1 MFNIFKK
8 NDPAE
13 EGKLLAKQATI
24 ETVYEAG
31 RIDGLLIILNGDY
44 EANIKRLKNPNSRI
58 GFIGNIES
66 RIKQKDYSDP
76 NPFMDLDL
84 NMPKTN
90 DNDISNATRAVVS
103 ENYEPIFSWS

>member
-13 EGKLLAKQATI
+13 EGKLLAQQAII

-31 RIDGLLIILNGDY
+31 RIDGLMIVLNGDC
-44 EANIKRLKNPNSRI
+44 EENIRKLKNPKFRI
-58 GFIGNIES
+58 GFMGLIEN

-76 NPFMDLDL
+76 NPLMDYGLITPESNDTDL
-84 NMPKTN
+84 
-90 DNDISNATRAVVS
+90 SNLTRAVVS
-103 ENYEPIFSWS
+103 ENYEPIFGWS